1 MKNVDQNHCVR
12 SKGIKNEELVKC
24 MSKLPTYLERGENM
38 QDKAL
43 SVGVLDWR
51 LLEKWQCNQK
61 HIPNRTSRYSA
72 SSSDASSFFSTDGSS
87 TGSSRGQ
94 SCSPARQKMRRP
106 TLLCH
111 LNASPNEGN
120 SQSVESSVGNGGKFQ
135 DLKARP
141 LKYQFL
147 DKKTSQIEPKEC
159 KRKDSNPQSI
169 PEKIISGDVKGYQAA
184 SSLKGKMK
192 IQEGESIRE
201 SKKLHETYYNIIRDD
216 CDEPRKTVVLL
227 LPRDSVERNG
237 QNSKVS
243 TISSRNKIP
252 EEKKVTTLPINSI
265 SIESSEGLDLKIGT
279 SAANK
284 FRNPSPTRRL
294 IAGLS
299 KIGRNS
305 SSKDSVAVP
314 QLSSKHV
321 PAKNG
326 EDPSELLASLDCLTH
341 DNPNST
347 SRARSSPLRR
357 LLDPLL
363 KPKATD
369 KACKSSSRQDRSCT
383 LTSCRKVDVE
393 AQNGPSTVQ
402 ALVQI
407 ATKKNGLPL
416 FTFAVNN
423 SSNVLA
429 ATVRKLSPNGKGDP
443 IWIYTFFTVRK
454 MKKKNGSWLNQGGK
468 VQGDDY
474 IPNVVAQMKVSD
486 PSFSYLSGK
495 QFISREFVLFA
506 AELGQ
511 LDQHQPKDELAAIVV
526 KFPRKQSYDFK
537 GESGLFGGNSGSF
550 SSTVILPGGNHG
562 VPSKGEPSPLIER
575 WKTGGLCDCG
585 GWDLGCRVGVL
596 ANQGQPSRTSSSTKA
611 QQPTAQ
617 FELFSQGEVLN
628 EKPVFSLSSFKNGIF
643 SVEFNSALSLLQ
655 AFSICIAVL
664 DSNEPF

>member
-1 MKNVDQNHCVR
+1 MGSPLSPCTSQSTNLRNKLKLDHSQVMKNVDQNHCVR
-12 SKGIKNEELVKC
+12 SNAIKSEELVKC
-24 MSKLPTYLERGENM
+24 MSKLPTYLERGDNL
-38 QDKAL
+38 QDKAF

-61 HIPNRTSRYSA
+61 QIPNQTSRYSA

-94 SCSPARQKMRRP
+94 SCSPAHQKMRRP

-120 SQSVESSVGNGGKFQ
+120 SQSVESFVGNGGKFQ
-135 DLKARP
+135 DLKAKP
-141 LKYQFL
+141 IKYQSL

-159 KRKDSNPQSI
+159 KWKDSDPRSI
-169 PEKIISGDVKGYQAA
+169 PEKIISRDVKESQAL
-184 SSLKGKMK
+184 SSLKGKTK
-192 IQEGESIRE
+192 IQEGESIKE
-201 SKKLHETYYNIIRDD
+201 PKKLHETYYNIIHDD
-216 CDEPRKTVVLL
+216 CDESCNTVVLL
-227 LPRDSVERNG
+227 LPRDGIEMNG

-243 TISSRNKIP
+243 TSSSRNKIP
-252 EEKKVTTLPINSI
+252 EEKKVTTLPTNSI
-265 SIESSEGLDLKIGT
+265 SLESSKGLDLKIGT

-284 FRNPSPTRRL
+284 IRNPSPTRRL

-305 SSKDSVAVP
+305 SSKDSLAIP
-314 QLSSKHV
+314 QLSSRHV
-321 PAKNG
+321 PAKSG
-326 EDPSELLASLDCLTH
+326 EDPSEFLASLDCSTS
-341 DNPNST
+341 DNPNTT

-369 KACKSSSRQDRSCT
+369 KACKSSDGRDRLCT

-393 AQNGPSTVQ
+393 AKNGPSTVQ
-402 ALVQI
+402 ALLQI

-423 SSNVLA
+423 SGNVLA

-474 IPNVVAQMKVSD
+474 IPNVIAQMKVSD
-486 PSFSYLSGK
+486 PSFSNLTGK
-495 QFISREFVLFA
+495 QFTSREFVLFA

-511 LDQHQPKDELAAIVV
+511 LDQHQPNDELAAIIV
-526 KFPRKQSYDFK
+526 KFPSKQSYDFK
-537 GESGLFGGNSGSF
+537 KESGLFGGNSGIF

-585 GWDLGCRVGVL
+585 GWDLGCRVRVL
-596 ANQGQPSRTSSSTKA
+596 ANQSQPSRTSSSTKA
-611 QQPTAQ
+611 QQPTAR
-617 FELFSQGEVLN
+617 FELFSQ
-628 EKPVFSLSSFKNGIF
+628 VFFPSDYIFIVYLSYYRGI
-643 SVEFNSALSLLQ
+643 
-655 AFSICIAVL
+655 
-664 DSNEPF
+664 